1 MGVNTSPLIIESH
14 DVEVG
19 LTDFPV
25 PLMWDVDQSR
35 TVVSDTVP
43 KYLAQLRLFEEIPL
57 VADLTFPIPDL

>member
-43 KYLAQLRLFEEIPL
+43 KYLA
-57 VADLTFPIPDL
+57 